1 MTRALLRVDAGDI
14 PAFTAALA
22 AALNADGPAV
32 LPSARNALD
41 LPASGTVRDSDPEL
55 GSGAARDTNAELG
68 TVSADGPD
76 RESDPHAARVPQ
88 RVAVV
93 VETSGSTGAPKRV
106 ALSADALLASA
117 AAAQAALGGPGQWL
131 LAVPAT
137 YIAGINVMVRS
148 ITAATHPV
156 VLSSGPFTADGFA
169 AAIRRMD
176 GDLRFTSLV
185 PAQLARVLDGGDAA
199 VDAARSL
206 DRVLLGG
213 QAAPRELLARAAAA
227 GIRVTRTYGSS
238 ETCGGCVYDGVPVG
252 SAQMRIVDGEVELA
266 GPMLAE
272 GYLGDEERTATR
284 FAVDDGQRWY
294 RTGDL
299 GTITDGVLSVT
310 GRSDRV
316 IISGGVKVS
325 LDALERVV
333 RAMPGLTSA
342 VALPLPDARWGEVP
356 ILVNPTDAPL
366 ADIRAAV
373 AQQLGNA
380 ARPARLVVGEIP
392 VLANG
397 KPDLMALASRLALG
411 SGGVDAGER

>member
-1 MTRALLRVDAGDI
+1 
-14 PAFTAALA
+14 
-22 AALNADGPAV
+22 
-32 LPSARNALD
+32 
-41 LPASGTVRDSDPEL
+41 
-55 GSGAARDTNAELG
+55 
-68 TVSADGPD
+68 
-76 RESDPHAARVPQ
+76 
-88 RVAVV
+88 
-93 VETSGSTGAPKRV
+93 
-106 ALSADALLASA
+106 
-117 AAAQAALGGPGQWL
+117 
-131 LAVPAT
+131 
-137 YIAGINVMVRS
+137 
-148 ITAATHPV
+148 
-156 VLSSGPFTADGFA
+156 
-169 AAIRRMD
+169 
-176 GDLRFTSLV
+176 
-185 PAQLARVLDGGDAA
+185 
-199 VDAARSL
+199 
-206 DRVLLGG
+206 
-213 QAAPRELLARAAAA
+213 
-227 GIRVTRTYGSS
+227 
-238 ETCGGCVYDGVPVG
+238 
-252 SAQMRIVDGEVELA
+252 
-266 GPMLAE
+266 MLAE
-272 GYLGDEERTATR
+272 GYLGDEERTAAR

>member
-22 AALNADGPAV
+22 TALNADGPAV

-68 TVSADGPD
+68 SGAARDTNAELGTMSADGPD

-252 SAQMRIVDGEVELA
+252 FRPDADR
-266 GPMLAE
+266 
-272 GYLGDEERTATR
+272 R
-284 FAVDDGQRWY
+284 
-294 RTGDL
+294 
-299 GTITDGVLSVT
+299 
-310 GRSDRV
+310 GRSRTRGTHARRG
-316 IISGGVKVS
+316 IPRRRGAHG
-325 LDALERVV
+325 R
-333 RAMPGLTSA
+333 
-342 VALPLPDARWGEVP
+342 PLR
-356 ILVNPTDAPL
+356 
-366 ADIRAAV
+366 R
-373 AQQLGNA
+373 
-380 ARPARLVVGEIP
+380 R
-392 VLANG
+392 
-397 KPDLMALASRLALG
+397 
-411 SGGVDAGER
+411 